1 MKTVEQRFT
10 ECANIRAQLLQ
21 YLDKDSIQTECK
33 ELIDDMN
40 HFVRD
45 GLTVTKS
52 IYVPE
57 LGRTLKYMLSTKQ
70 DSYAV
75 IKGKPDFQ

>member
-1 MKTVEQRFT
+1 MKTTEQRFT
-10 ECANIRAQLLQ
+10 ECANIRAQLQQ
-21 YLDKDSIQTECK
+21 YLEDDSVVK

-45 GLTVTKS
+45 GTTATKS

-57 LGRTLKYMLSTKQ
+57 LGRTLKYMLSTRQ

-75 IKGKPDFQ
+75 IKSRPDLS

>member
-1 MKTVEQRFT
+1 MKSVDQRFT
-10 ECANIRAQLLQ
+10 ECATIRAQLLE
-21 YLDKDSIQTECK
+21 YLDNGAVPK
-33 ELIDDMN
+33 ELVEDMN

-45 GLTVTKS
+45 GRTVTKS
-52 IYVPE
+52 IFVPL

-75 IKGKPDFQ
+75 IKAKPDFS

>member
-1 MKTVEQRFT
+1 MKTQEQRIT
-10 ECANIRAQLLQ
+10 ECANIRAQLRQ
-21 YLDKDSIQTECK
+21 YLEDTSVVK

-45 GLTVTKS
+45 GTTATRSVY
-52 IYVPE
+52 IPA
-57 LGRTLKYMLSTKQ
+57 LGRTLKYMLSTKH

-75 IKGKPDFQ
+75 IKAKPDFA